1 MPSYN
6 KLHGHGGSARLSYP
20 DTAGQVNE
28 AHETQYF
35 LGYALPPTGRPRQV
49 TRQAV
54 MSTIPD
60 FTESELSV
68 VRAALQERYPI
79 PPKLEFAESEMRLE
93 AEDRELSI
101 CPTLYW
107 QARRCH
113 FVICKT
119 GSERYRNQFFYSV
132 REQYGTGITEYS
144 DLGECVLT
152 LLRLQADH
160 ESQRDA
166 AK

>member
-1 MPSYN
+1 
-6 KLHGHGGSARLSYP
+6 
-20 DTAGQVNE
+20 
-28 AHETQYF
+28 
-35 LGYALPPTGRPRQV
+35 
-49 TRQAV
+49 

-60 FTESELSV
+60 FTETELDV

-79 PPKLEFAESEMRLE
+79 PPEIQFAESEMRLE
-93 AEDRELSI
+93 TEDRELSV

-119 GSERYRNQFFYSV
+119 GTDHYRNQFYYSV

-152 LLRLQADH
+152 VLRLQADH
-160 ESQRDA
+160 EAQRESA
-166 AK
+166 TETP